1 MQKDISVPFRILQPR
16 IGGIRLLNVIISRDM
31 RSLQQAIESHAKGA
45 TPALLRYLQECNL
58 NEWKDLTKSNLN
70 DFRDYVAERVAQST
84 ARTYFA
90 VFKAILKRY
99 EDDVDFCKDYPSILK
114 AKNEKP
120 VKTYLTM
127 RELER
132 LERVMPTTPNE
143 QFVLDEFLIGAYTG
157 MRISDARE
165 ISDENMANGYISYV
179 SIKTHIHAVVPM
191 KKGIA
196 ERIKRVQANECEMPL
211 ATYNRIL
218 RRLCKRAGITERVKV
233 FKAGEHHRGEKWE
246 YVSSHTARHSFAT
259 NLADLGVPILEICK
273 CMGHTSTQMTER
285 YIVKTK
291 AELDTKAL
299 KYFQ

>member
-1 MQKDISVPFRILQPR
+1 
-16 IGGIRLLNVIISRDM
+16 M
-31 RSLQQAIESHAKGA
+31 RTLQQAIESHAKGA
-45 TPALLRYLQECNL
+45 TPALLRYLQECEL
-58 NEWKDLTKSNLN
+58 NEWADLTKANLN
-70 DFRDYVAERVAQST
+70 DFRDYVTERVAQST

-99 EDDVDFCKDYPSILK
+99 EDDIDFCKDYALILK

-132 LERVMPTTPNE
+132 LERVIPSTANE
-143 QFVLDEFLIGAYTG
+143 QYVLDEFLIGAYTG

-165 ISDENMANGYISYV
+165 ISDENMANGFISYV
-179 SIKTHIHAVVPM
+179 SIKTGIHAVVPM
-191 KKGIA
+191 KRGIA
-196 ERIKRVQANECEMPL
+196 ERIKRVQENECDMPL

-218 RRLCKRAGITERVKV
+218 RRLCQRAGITERVKV
-233 FKAGEHHRGEKWE
+233 FKAGEHLKGQKWE